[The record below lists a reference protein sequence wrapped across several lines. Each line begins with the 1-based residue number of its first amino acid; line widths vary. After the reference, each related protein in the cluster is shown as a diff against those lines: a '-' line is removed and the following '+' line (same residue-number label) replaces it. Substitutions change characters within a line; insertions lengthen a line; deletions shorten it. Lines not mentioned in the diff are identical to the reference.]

1 MTLLVT
7 LTAAVVSTIIW
18 YFNNN
23 RNRYK
28 LGTLSLIYWGASLL
42 WFIDFA
48 AEYIN
53 LRSEYFNQSFENIL
67 SDSILGF
74 TAVVIG
80 LIAWVVIIIIK
91 YPKNVFKKSKT
102 NNGSMSSVGV
112 KPKKTSKPYSGHQQ
126 VTAVNLSR

>member
-1 MTLLVT
+1 MTILVT

-28 LGTLSLIYWGASLL
+28 LGTLSLIYWGASLM

-80 LIAWVVIIIIK
+80 LIAWIVIILIK
-91 YPKNVFKKSKT
+91 DPKNVFKKSKT
-102 NNGSMSSVGV
+102 NN
-112 KPKKTSKPYSGHQQ
+112 
-126 VTAVNLSR
+126 